1 MAFDLGA
8 LLEGQLF
15 AFLLIFCRVGG
26 MFMVMPVFGES
37 FIPQRLRLHLA
48 LLFSFILLPFLAPHM
63 PAMPSGTPRV
73 AELIFAEITT
83 GIFFG
88 LILRLLVSALEIAG
102 MFISMQIGLSNAMI
116 LNPAMASQGSVTGAL
131 LSLLGL
137 VVLFES
143 NLAGDMLRA
152 LAGSYENFKPG
163 LLLPV
168 GDMSQFISQ
177 TVTGSFTLAFKLS
190 APFIVLG
197 IVFQIVAGVMVKMVP
212 QMQIFFVAAPLQ
224 ILLGLAMFAFIL
236 VAAMNIWTDAF
247 SEGMQGLF
255 ISGTTI

>member
-1 MAFDLGA
+1 MALDLGA
-8 LLEGQLF
+8 MLEGQLF
-15 AFLLIFCRVGG
+15 GFLLIFCRVGS
-26 MFMVMPVFGES
+26 MFMVMPLFGER
-37 FIPQRLRLHLA
+37 FVPENMRLHLA
-48 LLFSFILLPFLAPHM
+48 LLFSFILLPFLAPHL
-63 PAMPSGTPRV
+63 PAMPAQPGKL
-73 AELIFAEITT
+73 AEMLFAEIST

-131 LSLLGL
+131 LSFLGL
-137 VVLFES
+137 VILFES

-152 LAGSYENFKPG
+152 VAGSYENFKPG
-163 LLLPV
+163 LFLPV

-177 TVTGSFTLAFKLS
+177 TVTGSFSLAFKLA

-197 IVFQIVAGVMVKMVP
+197 IVFQVICGVMVKMVP

-224 ILLGLAMFAFIL
+224 ILLGLAMFAITL
-236 VAAMNIWTDAF
+236 AVMLNVW
-247 SEGMQGLF
+247 SESFQDGLQGLF
-255 ISGTTI
+255 LNGTPI

>member
-1 MAFDLGA
+1 MALDLGA

-26 MFMVMPVFGES
+26 MFMVMPIFGES
-37 FIPQRLRLHLA
+37 FVPQRLRLQLA
-48 LLFSFILLPFLAPHM
+48 LAFSFILLPFLARQL
-63 PAMPSGTPRV
+63 PAMP
-73 AELIFAEITT
+73 AEPARLAEIIFAEITT

-88 LILRLLVSALEIAG
+88 LVLRLLVSALEVAG

-116 LNPAMASQGSVTGAL
+116 LNPAMASQGSISGAM

-143 NLAGDMLRA
+143 NLGGDMLRA

-163 LLLPV
+163 ILLPV

-177 TVTGSFTLAFKLS
+177 TVTGSFSLAFKLA

-197 IVFQIVAGVMVKMVP
+197 IVFQVVSGVMVKMVP

-224 ILLGLAMFAFIL
+224 ILLGLAMFAFTLTIML
-236 VAAMNIWTDAF
+236 NVWSDSF
-247 SEGMQGLF
+247 QEGLRGLF
-255 ISGTTI
+255 LSGTTI